1 MFRNVMVPV
10 DGSSYSREAVLQ
22 GVRLASLYGAT
33 LRIVRVA
40 ASSPLSV
47 GGDAISLESLAKVD
61 IHAAELADIYA
72 IAAECRAHST
82 INVTASLE
90 FGPTV
95 DALCGYIRR
104 NAVDLIVMRSH
115 VRNGIARIWF
125 GSVADALIRESGVPV
140 LVVRPPSVATALEKG
155 FGFRKIIVPL
165 DGSVL
170 AELAL
175 PYAISLARFEGATVQ
190 LVMIVNPSKGQGDG
204 ALMSAIGPAKDRDV
218 SQAELY
224 LDSVIRQYA
233 TGVRVLSKVI
243 ISIDPAG
250 AILEAAELGEADL
263 VAMASRGQGMMAR
276 SIGGSVSDRV
286 MRESTTTTLVVHPV
300 ARTVIR
306 QALRGAQPAIAG
318 QTSR

>member
-33 LRIVRVA
+33 LRLVRVA
-40 ASSPLSV
+40 RSSPFSV
-47 GGDAISLESLAKVD
+47 GPDAVALDRDAGGDL
-61 IHAAELADIYA
+61 HAVELADLYA

-82 INVTASLE
+82 ITVTASLE

-95 DALCGYIRR
+95 DALCGYARR

-115 VRNGIARIWF
+115 VRSGIARIWF

-140 LVVRPPSVATALEKG
+140 LVVRPLSMGTTLEKG
-155 FGFRKIIVPL
+155 FGYRKIIVPL

-170 AELAL
+170 AEQAL
-175 PYAISLARFEGATVQ
+175 PHAISLARFEGATIQ
-190 LVMIVNPSKGQGDG
+190 LVLIVAPSKDPHDES
-204 ALMSAIGPAKDRDV
+204 LISPIGPAKDREV
-218 SQAELY
+218 SRAELY
-224 LDSVIRQYA
+224 LDSIAKQYSN
-233 TGVRVLSKVI
+233 GVRIVARVI
-243 ISIDPAG
+243 ISADPAL
-250 AILEAAELGEADL
+250 AILDAAEAAEVDL
-263 VAMASRGQGMMAR
+263 IAMATRGQGMMAR

-300 ARTVIR
+300 ARTVVRLDPAWIS
-306 QALRGAQPAIAG
+306 QPAIAG
-318 QTSR
+318 